1 VKKIIWCLLIVCL
14 LAACASGVKLSDVPV
29 EDKSGAQVNNSQ
41 GKDADKASKS
51 PNSSSSSSSAGASS
65 SSNAANNSNVGTA
78 TASNLPE
85 AKQPTAPASGN
96 APASVNAPAP
106 VNAPAAADAG
116 IAGPANAAKV
126 IYFDYDSYIVKPEFQ
141 AVIEGHAQ
149 FLKSSQRA
157 RVSIEGHTDE
167 RGSREYN
174 LALGQKRADA
184 VRQSLTL
191 LGVSAAQIESVSF
204 GEEKPAV
211 AGSDEAA
218 YAKNRRAEFFY
229 K

>member
-1 VKKIIWCLLIVCL
+1 VKKIIWSLVILSFL
-14 LAACASGVKLSDVPV
+14 TACSSGVKLNDVPV
-29 EDKSGAQVNNSQ
+29 EDKAGASVKNSTQSQDAAKSSPTTSSAATSSNNGSANSSNSSNPNNASNSSNASNASASSQ
-41 GKDADKASKS
+41 DTKS
-51 PNSSSSSSSAGASS
+51 SSAPVNSSS
-65 SSNAANNSNVGTA
+65 
-78 TASNLPE
+78 
-85 AKQPTAPASGN
+85 
-96 APASVNAPAP
+96 
-106 VNAPAAADAG
+106 ADAG
-116 IAGPANAAKV
+116 LAGPLNAAKV
-126 IYFDYDSYIVKPEFQ
+126 IYFDYDSYIVKPESQ
-141 AVIEGHAQ
+141 ATIEAHAQ
-149 FLKSSQRA
+149 YLKANQRSK
-157 RVSIEGHTDE
+157 VSLEGHTDE

>member
-1 VKKIIWCLLIVCL
+1 MKKFIWSLLIVSL
-14 LAACASGVKLSDVPV
+14 LAACASGVKLNDVPV

-41 GKDADKASKS
+41 NKDADKASKS
-51 PNSSSSSSSAGASS
+51 AVP
-65 SSNAANNSNVGTA
+65 SSNSANNSNSST
-78 TASNLPE
+78 TSASNLPD
-85 AKQPTAPASGN
+85 AKQSG
-96 APASVNAPAP
+96 APAP
-106 VNAPAAADAG
+106 VNAPAADAG
-116 IAGPANAAKV
+116 MAGPANAAKV

-141 AVIEGHAQ
+141 AVIEAHAQ
-149 FLKSSQRA
+149 YLKANQRA
-157 RVSIEGHTDE
+157 RVSLEGHTDE

>member
-1 VKKIIWCLLIVCL
+1 MKKIIWSLLILSL
-14 LAACASGVKLSDVPV
+14 LAACASGVKLNDVPV
-29 EDKSGAQVNNSQ
+29 EDKSGSQVNTNSAS
-41 GKDADKASKS
+41 KEADKASKAA
-51 PNSSSSSSSAGASS
+51 NSSSASNPS
-65 SSNAANNSNVGTA
+65 TGTA
-78 TASNLPE
+78 SASNLPE
-85 AKQPTAPASGN
+85 AKQS
-96 APASVNAPAP
+96 NAPAP
-106 VNAPAAADAG
+106 VNAPAADSSSSMSS
-116 IAGPANAAKV
+116 GPVNAAKI

-141 AVIEGHAQ
+141 AVIEAHAQ
-149 FLKSSQRA
+149 FLKANQRA
-157 RVSIEGHTDE
+157 RVSLEGHTDE

>member
-1 VKKIIWCLLIVCL
+1 MKKFIWSLLIVNL
-14 LAACASGVKLSDVPV
+14 LAACASGVKLNDVPV

-41 GKDADKASKS
+41 NKDADKASKS
-51 PNSSSSSSSAGASS
+51 ANSSSSSAGASS
-65 SSNAANNSNVGTA
+65 SSNAANNGNVGTA
-78 TASNLPE
+78 TASNLPD
-85 AKQPTAPASGN
+85 AKQPTAPA
-96 APASVNAPAP
+96 P
-106 VNAPAAADAG
+106 VNAPTAADAG
-116 IAGPANAAKV
+116 MAGPANAAKV

-141 AVIEGHAQ
+141 AVIEAHAQ

-157 RVSIEGHTDE
+157 KVSLEGHTDE

>member
-1 VKKIIWCLLIVCL
+1 VITGVLPVKKIIWSLLIVCL

-51 PNSSSSSSSAGASS
+51 ANSSSSSAGASS

-85 AKQPTAPASGN
+85 AKQPT